1 MTEVKASFPES
12 SSVTTFLRA
21 NLPGSRF
28 RAKLA
33 AIGKE
38 AKPYH
43 MPRIAETIL
52 VTAADTE
59 ESKDLATGADAACA
73 SSQTETDSGYGTT
86 AFDRDASEATERAKT
101 ALTFSRKPVPQ
112 QFLNRLLDI
121 RALFA
126 ESLLDVTVSA
136 KQRPTKGASMK
147 LKYANHDDSIYLVI
161 QCDKRDKKRMG
172 KFFAQSHVKETIG
185 DDITVHITTGLRQL
199 ATQELKVYGESL
211 GIPFP
216 GSMIRIEGNHG
227 SSMATLG
234 GVISVVKEGRIVLY
248 GLTASHALAR
258 LVDHSNQP
266 WRDIENESDTTYDSD
281 ESCDSSEDGQSEVFP
296 GAHYDRPTGAPLEP
310 AYQIGSITEHS
321 LQSTSSTNHDWAL
334 IELHPSQTFSNLVAI
349 QFHSKPDNLAYS
361 CALTFM
367 PLRSTPI
374 QSLVNVIIPTSRG
387 NQRGTLTS
395 STSSLLVAPGREFVE
410 THDVVMDDGFSLQP
424 GDSGSWVVHE
434 ETGEVYGHV
443 VSIDMFGE
451 AYVMPFNHT
460 LRDIQAHLHADHVGL
475 PQQPEKATEI
485 WRSTAQTEEH
495 PELLKKSDVVNQQMT
510 KESRGWSDEL
520 PPSTDVLATI
530 IADMEAP
537 LMGSMNHPRSISS
550 DTFDSGYVTDPQQ
563 WQLVHQMDNACAPIS
578 PPSPSTEGSPAR
590 VESKKGKAK
599 SVQLK
604 HQKVF
609 CDQCDDRP
617 EGFRDRHELQRHR
630 EAKHPGAVKKFI
642 CVHPSINGFKVIT
655 PIVHPLEKCRA
666 CKERKQYSAYYYA
679 VAHLRRAHFR
689 ERPSRPK
696 GKSTAIAAFGRDPRS
711 GPPIQE
717 LKGWIKEVWVDSIDP
732 VFPDVKEKSNVIM
745 ETKNYEQEETDT
757 EDGIRKINT
766 DNDDGNN
773 RPDTESVVE
782 PVDEVSKPPVPLPPT
797 SYESRVKFSS
807 LPPAWSDIRK
817 QAGARFY
824 DSGIGSSSSEY
835 TSSTSGYDERVVA
848 RDRNTNTQSNVDA
861 PRGALSDAIG
871 DDNYWK
877 NRYLMK
883 TNGQI
888 EIRRNVED
896 LGALNRDARKTAN
909 TIHNRLERME
919 ESMERRDLALEVAN
933 KRIADLESE
942 LSMWRERYGYLRGLY
957 ESVKHSTD
965 GSVMPGES
973 EGFGE
978 HLQGHGRRAIPR
990 RQIVNPKPQVA
1001 NPKLIGRDRLNPS
1014 AVQPKTRNVTW
1025 GLSANDP
1032 VGP

>member
-12 SSVTTFLRA
+12 SSVTTFLRT

-43 MPRIAETIL
+43 MPRIAETI
-52 VTAADTE
+52 VVATADTE
-59 ESKDLATGADAACA
+59 DSKDLATGADAACA
-73 SSQTETDSGYGTT
+73 SSQNGTDSGYGTT

-126 ESLLDVTVSA
+126 ESLLDITVSA

-147 LKYANHDDSIYLVI
+147 LKYADHDDSIYLVI

-199 ATQELKVYGESL
+199 AVQELKVYGESL
-211 GIPFP
+211 GIAFP
-216 GSMIRIEGNHG
+216 GAMIRIEGNHG

-234 GVISVVKEGRIVLY
+234 GAITVVKEGRIVLY

-258 LVDHSNQP
+258 LIDHSNQP

-296 GAHYDRPTGAPLEP
+296 GAPSEPTF
-310 AYQIGSITEHS
+310 QIGSITEHS
-321 LQSTSSTNHDWAL
+321 LQSTSPTNHDWAL
-334 IELHPSQTFSNLVAI
+334 VELHPGQTFFNLVAI
-349 QFHSKPDNLAYS
+349 PCPSKPDNLAYS
-361 CALTFM
+361 SALTFT

-410 THDVVMDDGFSLQP
+410 THDVVLDDGFSLQP
-424 GDSGSWVVHE
+424 GDSGSWVIRE

-460 LRDIQAHLHADHVGL
+460 LRDVQAHLHADYVGL
-475 PQQPEKATEI
+475 P
-485 WRSTAQTEEH
+485 TEERSK
-495 PELLKKSDVVNQQMT
+495 LSKKSDAADNQQMA
-510 KESRGWSDEL
+510 KESHGWPAEL
-520 PPSTDVLATI
+520 PPSTEVLATI
-530 IADMEAP
+530 IADTEAP

-578 PPSPSTEGSPAR
+578 PPSPSMEGSPNR
-590 VESKKGKAK
+590 VESKNEKAE

-604 HQKVF
+604 HHKVF
-609 CDQCDDRP
+609 CDQCNDHP
-617 EGFRDRHELQRHR
+617 EGFRGRHELQRHR

-642 CVHPSINGFKVIT
+642 CVHPGINGFKVIT
-655 PIVHPLEKCRA
+655 PIIHPLENCRA
-666 CKERKQYSAYYYA
+666 CKERKQYSAYYNA

-696 GKSTAIAAFGRDPRS
+696 GKSTAIAAFGRDPRNW
-711 GPPIQE
+711 PPIQE
-717 LKGWIKEVWVDSIDP
+717 LKGWIKEVWVDSTDP
-732 VFPDVKEKSNVIM
+732 VFPNVKEESNVIM
-745 ETKNYEQEETDT
+745 ETENSEQEETDT
-757 EDGIRKINT
+757 EDGIRKLNT

-782 PVDEVSKPPVPLPPT
+782 PVDEVSKPPVRLPPT

-817 QAGARFY
+817 QVGARFY

-835 TSSTSGYDERVVA
+835 TSSTSGYDERVAA
-848 RDRNTNTQSNVDA
+848 RDRNTNTQSNIDA
-861 PRGALSDAIG
+861 PRGALSDASEDG
-871 DDNYWK
+871 NYRK
-877 NRYLMK
+877 NRYRMK
-883 TNGQI
+883 PNGQL

-896 LGALNRDARKTAN
+896 LGALNQDARKRADTV
-909 TIHNRLERME
+909 HNRLERME

-942 LSMWRERYGYLRGLY
+942 ISMWRERYGYLRELY

-1001 NPKLIGRDRLNPS
+1001 NPKLMGRDRLNPG
-1014 AVQPKTRNVTW
+1014 AVQPKARNVTW